1 MKKRLAAAALALV
14 LLLSLSPAALA
25 DLNRAGVR
33 AIPNQKL
40 SFRTGPNTAYG
51 ELYTLPQSTPIVAL
65 ELENGNGVTW
75 VLVEFEYGGS
85 RVRAYTGLKR
95 MSLSGYVPYANH
107 YALSRR
113 LVSSAE
119 VYAAPDM
126 LATVRASLSAGTS
139 VTFLG
144 FEGAYCFIE
153 YRYGGELN
161 RGYIREEAFWVDQ
174 GEFAE
179 YFPDNYGDTYYA
191 ISSYSPL
198 YAKPDL
204 NSTVLAWAP
213 FDASA
218 SYFYYAQDG
227 LPRGWYSLYYGGMHG
242 YGYYMDFCD
251 LRFPDP
257 DTAHEFVQYD
267 W

>member
-1 MKKRLAAAALALV
+1 MKKRVAVVAALALA
-14 LLLSLSPAALA
+14 LLLLLDAAALA
-25 DLNRAGVR
+25 DLNLAGVR

-51 ELYTLPQSTPIVAL
+51 ELYTVSQDTPIVAL

-75 VLVEFEYGGS
+75 VLVEFEYMGS

-95 MSLSGYVPYANH
+95 MSLTGYVPYASH
-107 YALSRR
+107 DALSRH
-113 LVSSAE
+113 LVSDAE

-126 LATVRASLSAGTS
+126 QATVRAWLPAGMS

-144 FEGAYCFIE
+144 FEGNYCFIE
-153 YRYGGELN
+153 YTYAGELN
-161 RGYIREEAFWVDQ
+161 RGYIREENFWIDQ
-174 GEFAE
+174 YEYAE
-179 YFPDNYGDTYYA
+179 DFPEKESDTFYA
-191 ISSYSPL
+191 ISTYSPL
-198 YAKPDL
+198 YARPDL
-204 NSTVLAWAP
+204 NSEVLAWAP

-218 SYFYYAQDG
+218 TYLFYEDAPG
-227 LPRGWYSLYYGGMHG
+227 PWFPLYYGGLHG

-257 DTAHEFVQYD
+257 DTAHEFVKDD
-267 W
+267 WQ